1 MIQFDK
7 GECCNYGKKKK
18 KTVTL
23 TILVVIVIGIF
34 LWHGRT
40 CLEKEMKETQ
50 ERLKAERLEKKELKK
65 KNEPIIGAK
74 RSCKRIW
81 I

>member
-1 MIQFDK
+1 MV
-7 GECCNYGKKKK
+7 KKRKK

-34 LWHGRT
+34 SMAWADMSRK
-40 CLEKEMKETQ
+40 KEMKETQ
-50 ERLKAERLEKKELKK
+50 ERLKAERLEKERIEKE